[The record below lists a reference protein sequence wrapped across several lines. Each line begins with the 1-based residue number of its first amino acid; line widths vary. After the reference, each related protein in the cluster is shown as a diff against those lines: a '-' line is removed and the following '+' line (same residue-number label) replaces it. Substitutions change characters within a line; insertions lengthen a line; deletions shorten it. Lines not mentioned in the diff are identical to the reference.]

1 MSLES
6 KNKMSS
12 SVKSFRAALCHNQNQ
27 AKKSDVFSIEE
38 TKRALAAFNAMMAAD
53 PFQQAIE
60 DGESW
65 ADVNAAAEAWN
76 KRAEEPVCPNAPK
89 KARKAND

>member
-1 MSLES
+1 
-6 KNKMSS
+6 MSS
-12 SVKSFRAALCHNQNQ
+12 SVKSFRAALCSNKVQVKDPN
-27 AKKSDVFSIEE
+27 VFLIEE

-60 DGESW
+60 NGESW

-89 KARKAND
+89 KAKKDAN

>member
-1 MSLES
+1 
-6 KNKMSS
+6 MSS
-12 SVKSFRAALCHNQNQ
+12 SVKSFRAALCSNKVQVKDPN
-27 AKKSDVFSIEE
+27 AFSIEE

>member
-1 MSLES
+1 
-6 KNKMSS
+6 
-12 SVKSFRAALCHNQNQ
+12 
-27 AKKSDVFSIEE
+27 
-38 TKRALAAFNAMMAAD
+38 MMAAD

-89 KARKAND
+89 KAKKAND

>member
-1 MSLES
+1 
-6 KNKMSS
+6 MSS
-12 SVKSFRAALCHNQNQ
+12 SVKSFRAALCSNKVQVQVKDKDPN
-27 AKKSDVFSIEE
+27 VFSIEE

-89 KARKAND
+89 KAKKADD

>member
-1 MSLES
+1 
-6 KNKMSS
+6 MSS
-12 SVKSFRAALCHNQNQ
+12 SVKSFLAAVCSNKVQVQVKDKDSN
-27 AKKSDVFSIEE
+27 AFSLEE
-38 TKRALAAFNAMMAAD
+38 ATQALAAFNAVMAAD

-89 KARKAND
+89 KAKKADD

>member
-1 MSLES
+1 MSLKS

-12 SVKSFRAALCHNQNQ
+12 FVKSYFAALSSKQVQ

-38 TKRALAAFNAMMAAD
+38 TKQALAAFNAMMAAD

-89 KARKAND
+89 KAKKAKK

>member
-1 MSLES
+1 
-6 KNKMSS
+6 MSS
-12 SVKSFRAALCHNQNQ
+12 SVKSFLAAVCSNKVQVN
-27 AKKSDVFSIEE
+27 DPNVFSIEE

-89 KARKAND
+89 KAKKADD

>member
-1 MSLES
+1 
-6 KNKMSS
+6 MSS
-12 SVKSFRAALCHNQNQ
+12 SVKSFRAALCSNKVQVKDPN
-27 AKKSDVFSIEE
+27 VFSIEE
-38 TKRALAAFNAMMAAD
+38 TKQALAAFNAMMAAD

-89 KARKAND
+89 KAKKAND

>member
-1 MSLES
+1 
-6 KNKMSS
+6 MSS
-12 SVKSFRAALCHNQNQ
+12 SVKSFRAALCSNKVQVKDPN
-27 AKKSDVFSIEE
+27 AFSLEE

-60 DGESW
+60 NGESW

-76 KRAEEPVCPNAPK
+76 KRAEEPVCPPAPK
-89 KARKAND
+89 KGKKAND